1 MIYNGN
7 INDTTD
13 FKSEKAFYV
22 NSCGT
27 THTCSEFSVIR
38 EFGRNDYHILY
49 VIKGNCYIEK
59 ESSIITL
66 RRKRYIHLLSSRN
79 AKIFF

>member
-49 VIKGNCYIEK
+49 VINILL
-59 ESSIITL
+59 TV
-66 RRKRYIHLLSSRN
+66 KRIFPIGFIL
-79 AKIFF
+79 AVMKWKIF